1 MWTLI
6 QIELFKIFRRPRTYI
21 AFAAITGLIGV
32 IQFGLKLDGEAYI
45 NFMMRDINA
54 SIAVE
59 GKILNGYQVCYIVLQ
74 ALLVHVPLLISLVAA
89 DMISGEA
96 NMGTLRLMLTKP
108 ISRTRFLLAKFT
120 ATVVYTL
127 LLLIWL
133 AVMALFLN
141 MLIFGTDD
149 LFLMKSQY
157 IVLLKENDIFWR
169 YVCAFGFAA
178 LAMVT
183 VAALGFLFSLFA
195 ENSIGP
201 IVATMSVIIFFTILS
216 TLSSIPVFNLIK
228 PYLFTTHMIGWKEFF
243 DIKVND
249 ANEAIIGSIQ
259 DPGRILNSA
268 LVLLVHI
275 VGFVGISIWVF
286 RKKDVLS

>member
-21 AFAAITGLIGV
+21 AFAAITALIGI
-32 IQFGLKLDGEAYI
+32 IQFGLKLDGESYVE
-45 NFMMRDINA
+45 FMMRDINS
-54 SIAVE
+54 SITVE

-74 ALLVHVPLLISLVAA
+74 ILLVHVPLLIALVAA

-108 ISRTRFLLAKFT
+108 ISRTRFLLAKFL
-120 ATVVYTL
+120 ATVAYTL
-127 LLLIWL
+127 LLLVWL
-133 AVMALFLN
+133 AVMALFVN

-157 IVLLKENDIFWR
+157 VVLLKENDIFWR
-169 YVCAFGFAA
+169 YVWAFGFAA
-178 LAMVT
+178 LAMTT
-183 VAALGFLFSLFA
+183 VASLGFLFSLFA

-216 TLSSIPVFNLIK
+216 TLNIPVFNAVK
-228 PYLFTTHMIGWKEFF
+228 PFLFTTHMIGWKEFF
-243 DIKVND
+243 DIRVNE
-249 ANEAIIGSIQ
+249 ANEAIVGSIQ
-259 DPGRILNSA
+259 NPDRILRSA
-268 LVLLVHI
+268 IVLVVHI
-275 VGFVGISIWVF
+275 VGFVTAAIWVF
-286 RKKDVLS
+286 RKKDILS

>member
-45 NFMMRDINA
+45 DFMMRDINA

-89 DMISGEA
+89 DMVSGEA

-133 AVMALFLN
+133 AVMALFVN

-178 LAMVT
+178 LAMTT

-216 TLSSIPVFNLIK
+216 TLSSIPVFNIIK

-268 LVLLVHI
+268 LVLLAHI